1 MMFRND
7 RPRLLLFQMVRIFFL
22 LSYLEVGY
30 YFSFFRICFVNCQ
43 SELLV
48 VLNDFIILL

>member
-7 RPRLLLFQMVRIFFL
+7 RPRLLLFQMVRIFFPVVVFRGGIL
-22 LSYLEVGY
+22 
-30 YFSFFRICFVNCQ
+30 FFFFRICFVNCQ